1 MSPLSNGRNEC
12 EQTLLDFDAGGAPG
26 GRGGVVRKTG
36 KNAILLTISEI
47 PVTMPEWSN
56 ATPQRPPAGTAAG
69 AGPLRT
75 GRNGTAANALKTNDP
90 AKWLISRPNDFN
102 GLQTP
107 SRNRSLRL
115 RNEGFS
121 FWPFWPLPGSMRN
134 DRPRLRPAAANCGRG
149 VIASR
154 AAASAGAPCFL
165 PDEAKNLRN
174 SQAPP
179 LFREKLGSVSMRS
192 SPPIPVCSRCDS
204 PSFWRQP
211 RPSRHGHQK

>member
-1 MSPLSNGRNEC
+1 MGETNASKPCLTLTLAARPAGEAVLSVKPERM
-12 EQTLLDFDAGGAPG
+12 T
-26 GRGGVVRKTG
+26 
-36 KNAILLTISEI
+36 ILLTISEI

-75 GRNGTAANALKTNDP
+75 GRNETAANALKTNDP

-115 RNEGFS
+115 RNEGFRFGR
-121 FWPFWPLPGSMRN
+121 FWPRPGSMRN
-134 DRPRLRPAAANCGRG
+134 DRPRLRPAAANCGRA

-165 PDEAKNLRN
+165 PDEAKKLRN

-192 SPPIPVCSRCDS
+192 SRPIPVCSRCDS

-211 RPSRHGHQK
+211 RPSRHGRQK